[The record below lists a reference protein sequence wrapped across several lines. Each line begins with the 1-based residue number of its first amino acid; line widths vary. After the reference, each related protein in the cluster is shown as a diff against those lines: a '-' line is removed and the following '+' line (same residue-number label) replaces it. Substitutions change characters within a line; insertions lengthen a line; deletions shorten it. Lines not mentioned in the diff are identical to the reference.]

1 MTKTSFTH
9 PPRRHL
15 IAVAVLALIVGGLA
29 GAGVQ
34 RWLLAHPGAAQAH
47 ADEPAHSHQ
56 EGHQDGHRDEHADDH
71 KAGQD
76 DEHKDGLSAPLDAAQ
91 LARMGVRLESASPK
105 PLGGGDWVSAEL
117 GFNEERRV
125 QLTPRLGGEVLSVA
139 VRPGDRVTR
148 GQVLAVL
155 HSPALAELR
164 AQDLAARRRL
174 ELARAQEQREQG
186 LWQAKVAAEQDYL
199 QARLARQEAE
209 IAAELTRQKLQA
221 LGATAP
227 DGAAALARYELR
239 APQAG
244 VVTERRLSVG
254 EVVREDSAVLQLAEL
269 SSLWVHLA
277 LPGTQLAGLKPGQR
291 LAVRALDA
299 APGAAPLQATLLD
312 LGQRLG
318 EQSRSASVRLLLDR
332 VPADWRAGQ
341 AVQVE
346 LPGAVAQGA
355 AVLAVP
361 LAALQQLEGRDTLF
375 VLQADARVA
384 ARPVRLG
391 RRVGEQVEVL
401 EGLRAGERYVAQ
413 NSFLIKAE
421 LGKSGA
427 AHEH

>member
-1 MTKTSFTH
+1 MMKSFLPLT
-9 PPRRHL
+9 PRRHL
-15 IAVAVLALIVGGLA
+15 IAVAVLALLVGGLA
-29 GAGVQ
+29 GASLQ
-34 RWLLAHPGAAQAH
+34 RWLLAHAGTAAGHGEEPVH
-47 ADEPAHSHQ
+47 A
-56 EGHQDGHRDEHADDH
+56 HQDEHPEGQAAHQDEHNEE
-71 KAGQD
+71 GVT
-76 DEHKDGLSAPLDAAQ
+76 APMDAEQ
-91 LARMGVRLESASPK
+91 LARMGVRLERAGLR
-105 PLGGGDWVSAEL
+105 PLEGGDWVSAEL

-139 VRPGDRVTR
+139 VRTGDRVAR

-155 HSPALAELR
+155 HSPSLAELR

-174 ELARAQEQREQG
+174 DMARAQEQREQR
-186 LWQAKVAAEQDYL
+186 LWQDKVAAEQDYL

-209 IAAELTRQKLQA
+209 IAAELSRQKLLA
-221 LGATAP
+221 LGATAT

-277 LPGTQLAGLKPGQR
+277 LQHSQLQGLKPGQR
-291 LAVRALDA
+291 LLVRALDA

-318 EQSRSASVRLLLDR
+318 EQSRSAGVRLLLER

-341 AVQVE
+341 AVQVQ
-346 LPGAVAQGA
+346 LPGATTPGA

-361 LAALQQLEGRDTLF
+361 LAALQQLAGRDTLF

-391 RRVGEQVEVL
+391 RRVGEHVEVL